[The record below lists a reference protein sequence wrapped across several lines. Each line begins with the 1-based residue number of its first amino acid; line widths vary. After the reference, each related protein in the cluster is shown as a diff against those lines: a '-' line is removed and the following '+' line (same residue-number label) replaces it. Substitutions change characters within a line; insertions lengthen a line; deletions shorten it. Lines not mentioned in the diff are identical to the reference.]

1 MDRRYS
7 FDRRSMLGTAL
18 ALAGAR
24 WMPREVVAQGTDD
37 RARGAMAACEELSRL
52 EATEHLPAL
61 YEFYARMHPDAQA
74 IIPRHVVIGWYQDEW
89 QPRGPQQAVA
99 TGVRFVDWTWPVNGV
114 TYRGVAEVSF
124 SQMFDNAPPISDVV
138 RLAFAEGE
146 WRWFF
151 GRDRQWVE
159 SQIWHYNSLAYIDQ
173 AGVVPWDLDRVAGSS
188 PDILRSLPP
197 TIGQATSEMVE
208 DARFIPDYAAHMPV
222 AIQYRQD
229 FYPVGHAMAATLKP
243 ELDMAEAINELVW
256 EHVQTPPFTLHA
268 WNLAPPNGVPY
279 AWYEQFGSEAVGT
292 AQVVVFGG
300 RDDRILWT
308 VSFIDDRIQELA
320 RALVALAG
328 PRGV

>member
-74 IIPRHVVIGWYQDEW
+74 IIPRHVVIGWYKDEW
-89 QPRGPQQAVA
+89 QPRGPQQAA
-99 TGVRFVDWTWPVNGV
+99 TGFGRRLTWPVNGV

-124 SQMFDNAPPISDVV
+124 SQMLDNAPPISDVV

-146 WRWFF
+146 WRWF
-151 GRDRQWVE
+151 GRDRQW
-159 SQIWHYNSLAYIDQ
+159 SSSRFGTTTASPTSIRPGCADSIAWLA
-173 AGVVPWDLDRVAGSS
+173 L
-188 PDILRSLPP
+188 PDILRSLPL

-208 DARFIPDYAAHMPV
+208 DARFIPDYAAHCRWRSSIVRHLPRR
-222 AIQYRQD
+222 A
-229 FYPVGHAMAATLKP
+229 
-243 ELDMAEAINELVW
+243 
-256 EHVQTPPFTLHA
+256 
-268 WNLAPPNGVPY
+268 
-279 AWYEQFGSEAVGT
+279 
-292 AQVVVFGG
+292 
-300 RDDRILWT
+300 RDYGDL
-308 VSFIDDRIQELA
+308 EA
-320 RALVALAG
+320 RADM
-328 PRGV
+328 PR